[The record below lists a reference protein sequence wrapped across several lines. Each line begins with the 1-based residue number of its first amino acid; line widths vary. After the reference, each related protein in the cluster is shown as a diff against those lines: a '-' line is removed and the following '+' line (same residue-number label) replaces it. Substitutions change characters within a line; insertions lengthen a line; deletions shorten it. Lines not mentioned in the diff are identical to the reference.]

1 MNRRGFL
8 TVAAGVPLAAAG
20 VTASPAFA
28 AAAPA
33 VSTATPAANP
43 ALGTAA
49 GAASGAAPLRGRVT
63 GLLVRD
69 PMLIRDASAARLRG
83 FVQPLT
89 WAEAQPEPGGD
100 LSSQALTKLQAAA
113 DLARQRGYSRLKL
126 RLLAGWQSPGWALAL
141 GGGPMREWEDP
152 DAVEPDLYDVPV
164 WWADDFLAAYSAFLP
179 KLAAALEDEPLWGE
193 VTVSGTCTV
202 FAEPC
207 VKQLG
212 VAANRK
218 QALDREYTAAADRA
232 ALETVIAAHHDTFS
246 PMGITSSVAY
256 NPWQFIAA
264 SGRMETDPAV
274 TVQLMDHQRATMGA
288 FGVWENNSLIARRTG
303 GVLEQTRPDY
313 QGMYDHMIAGAAAGH
328 PIQFQTAT
336 LAKIQ
341 AAGGTAEA
349 TASWV
354 AENGGISVEL
364 PRGWEQ
370 DTDAIGVN
378 RADQL
383 NRQLAV
389 NAAATLG

>member
-20 VTASPAFA
+20 LTASPAFA
-28 AAAPA
+28 DAAPA
-33 VSTATPAANP
+33 APPAFAVAT
-43 ALGTAA
+43 
-49 GAASGAAPLRGRVT
+49 PLRGRVT

-69 PMLIRDASAARLRG
+69 PMLVRDASAARLRG

-100 LSSQALTKLQAAA
+100 LSRQALAKLTAAA

-141 GGGPMREWEDP
+141 GGGPMRGWEDP

-164 WWADDFLAAYSAFLP
+164 WWAEDFLAAYSAFLP
-179 KLAAALEDEPLWGE
+179 KLAAALEAEPLWGE
-193 VTVSGTCTV
+193 ATVSGTCTV

-212 VAANRK
+212 VAANREK
-218 QALDREYTAAADRA
+218 ALAREYTATADRA
-232 ALETVIAAHHDTFS
+232 ALETVIAAHHDAFS
-246 PMGITSSVAY
+246 PKGITSSVAY
-256 NPWQFIAA
+256 NPWQFIDPTT
-264 SGRMETDPAV
+264 GRMATDPAV
-274 TVQLMDHQRATMGA
+274 TVQLMDHQRATMGG
-288 FGVWENNSLIARRTG
+288 FGVWENNSLVARRTG

-341 AAGGTAEA
+341 AAGGTAEG

-370 DTDAIGVN
+370 DTDAIGVA

-383 NRQLAV
+383 NRQMV
-389 NAAATLG
+389 KNAAATLR

>member
-1 MNRRGFL
+1 
-8 TVAAGVPLAAAG
+8 AK
-20 VTASPAFA
+20 
-28 AAAPA
+28 
-33 VSTATPAANP
+33 
-43 ALGTAA
+43 
-49 GAASGAAPLRGRVT
+49 LR
-63 GLLVRD
+63 
-69 PMLIRDASAARLRG
+69 
-83 FVQPLT
+83 
-89 WAEAQPEPGGD
+89 
-100 LSSQALTKLQAAA
+100 AAA

-141 GGGPMREWEDP
+141 GGGPMRKWEDP

-164 WWADDFLAAYSAFLP
+164 WWADDFLAAYNAFLP
-179 KLAAALEDEPLWGE
+179 EVAAALEDEPLWGE

-246 PMGITSSVAY
+246 PLGITSSVAY

-264 SGRMETDPAV
+264 DRRMETDPAV
-274 TVQLMDHQRATMGA
+274 TVQLMDYQRATMGA

-328 PIQFQTAT
+328 PIQFQTGT

-370 DTDAIGVN
+370 DTDAIDVN

>member
-1 MNRRGFL
+1 
-8 TVAAGVPLAAAG
+8 
-20 VTASPAFA
+20 
-28 AAAPA
+28 
-33 VSTATPAANP
+33 
-43 ALGTAA
+43 
-49 GAASGAAPLRGRVT
+49 
-63 GLLVRD
+63 
-69 PMLIRDASAARLRG
+69 
-83 FVQPLT
+83 
-89 WAEAQPEPGGD
+89 
-100 LSSQALTKLQAAA
+100 
-113 DLARQRGYSRLKL
+113 L

-141 GGGPMREWEDP
+141 GGGPMRCWEDP

-164 WWADDFLAAYSAFLP
+164 WWAEEFLAAYNAFLP

-207 VKQLG
+207 IKQLG
-212 VAANRK
+212 VAANRDK
-218 QALDREYTAAADRA
+218 AIANKYTAAADRA
-232 ALETVIAAHHDTFS
+232 ALETVIAGHHDAFS
-246 PMGITSSVAY
+246 PRGITSSVAY
-256 NPWQFIAA
+256 NPWQFINPTT
-264 SGRMETDPAV
+264 GRMATDPAV

-303 GVLEQTRPDY
+303 DGLEQTRPDY

-354 AENGGISVEL
+354 AGHGGISVEL

-370 DTDAIGVN
+370 DTAAIGVD
-378 RADQL
+378 RADEL
-383 NRQLAV
+383 NRQMAV